1 MFFSFLSFFE
11 KPRAPSALSPGATV
25 ARPCFSLHSLS
36 SMPKPQGGASAN
48 TYAVQKNWNE
58 RDFVQTVQLGVSQLT
73 SFLNE
78 FGACS
83 TLLAL

>member
-1 MFFSFLSFFE
+1 
-11 KPRAPSALSPGATV
+11 
-25 ARPCFSLHSLS
+25 
-36 SMPKPQGGASAN
+36 MPKPQGGASAN